1 MTTNAIV
8 GLLCLW
14 LMARTLGM
22 LATKVKQPAIL
33 GELLA
38 GVIFTPSFLGS
49 HFRVGSPLLATVAFW
64 AGVAFLFAAGFR
76 IPLSSVKKHFRV
88 GFLVSVAGALFPFAL
103 GYVAATQFPALFG
116 FEKRSSLET
125 FGLFLGV
132 SLAVSALPVIAR
144 TLLDVGVYHTAVGS
158 VIMTAVILDDI
169 FGWVAFSALVSA
181 SIDTSTAAW
190 FRFHF
195 PVIAYLSGVA
205 LGELARKAK
214 FRGREWPSVFVNE
227 FCSPLF
233 FASIGLKL
241 GSFKEFDLSLA
252 LVLIGIASVGKIVS
266 CTIAAKIGKMPL
278 RDSLAVGFAMNSR
291 GAMSILLSSLSRD
304 LGIIGDRLFLA
315 LVIMALVTS
324 MASGPAL
331 KILMKP
337 SKA

>member
-8 GLLCLW
+8 GLLALW
-14 LMARTLGM
+14 LMARALGM
-22 LATKVKQPAIL
+22 LATKIKQPALL

-38 GVIFTPSFLGS
+38 GVVFTPSFLGA
-49 HFRVGSPLLATVAFW
+49 HFRVGSPLLTTVAFY

-76 IPLSSVKKHFRV
+76 IPLSSVVKNLKL
-88 GFLVSVAGALFPFAL
+88 GFIVSIAGAVFPFVL
-103 GYVAATQFPALFG
+103 GYFAATQYPGLFG
-116 FEKRSSLET
+116 FERHSSVQV

-169 FGWVAFSALVSA
+169 FGWVAFSTLVST
-181 SIDTSTAAW
+181 SIQVDAATW
-190 FRFHF
+190 LRFHF
-195 PVIAYLSGVA
+195 PVIAYLLGVV

-214 FRGREWPSVFVNE
+214 FRGREWPSVVVNE

-241 GSFKEFDLSLA
+241 GNFKAFDLDLA
-252 LVLIGIASVGKIVS
+252 VILIALASVGKILG
-266 CTIAAKIGKMPL
+266 CTLAALSGGMTF
-278 RDSLAVGFAMNSR
+278 RESYAVGFAMNSR
-291 GAMSILLSSLSRD
+291 GAMSILLTSLAREM
-304 LGIIGDRLFLA
+304 GIIGDRLFLA

-324 MASGPAL
+324 MISGPAL
-331 KILMKP
+331 KLLMRPAKT
-337 SKA
+337 